1 MNFDLAKAY
10 QELDIAWDG
19 MKDAMTAYSNRV
31 EEVEEATRRR
41 FKLTNLPGDTVDFRI
56 MAAKDQDDLIQRHF
70 SKYNF
75 YRSRVNMLLGSIR
88 LANEQQVI
96 KNQEKTIQMLGEISG
111 KLSRMIQRMERL

>member
-96 KNQEKTIQMLGEISG
+96 KNQEKTIQMLGEISE